1 MTIRIL
7 SITVNPDRPTTET
20 FIGFYRAGID
30 ITVVCPQE
38 HPHHQLLVDAGVPT
52 IDMRFNR
59 KFDPKAIK
67 ILRKELKRG
76 KYDILH
82 TYTNNALSNGL
93 IAIRGMQIKI
103 VAYRGIVAAV
113 GFLDPV
119 SWLRY
124 LNPRIDRIICVCD
137 AIRDYFLSMK
147 PKFLRMPPERPVTV
161 HKGHKLEWYT
171 AEPADLGEVGIP
183 DGAFVVACITNNRP
197 RKGLQYLVEAMT
209 LLPQDIPAHLLLVG
223 HMRGKILDKAI
234 NDSPLKDRIHRP
246 GFRNNAPAI
255 TAACDVFCLPSVK
268 REGLPR
274 SVIEAMAYRV
284 PPIVTNSGGSP
295 ELVEDGES
303 GLIVPVRDA
312 QAIADAIQ
320 KLYRDPEY
328 RNKLGE
334 GARERIAS
342 NFRNEDTVR
351 KIIAVYRDLV
361 PDAELESRAA
371 LPKPGRGQP
380 GEVDIVVPEQSN

>member
-7 SITVNPDRPTTET
+7 SIIAHPDRPTTET
-20 FIGFYRAGID
+20 FIGFHRAGID
-30 ITVVCPQE
+30 ITVVCPSE

-52 IDMRFNR
+52 MDMRFNR

-67 ILRKELKRG
+67 LLRKELKRG

-82 TYTNNALSNGL
+82 TYSNNAISNGL
-93 IAIRGMQIKI
+93 IATRGLQIKI

-234 NDSPLKDRIHRP
+234 NDSPLKDHIHRP
-246 GFRNNAPAI
+246 GFRKNAPAI

-274 SVIEAMAYRV
+274 SVIEAMAYSV

-295 ELVEDGES
+295 ELVADGES
-303 GLIVPVRDA
+303 GLVVPVRDA
-312 QAIADAIQ
+312 QAIADAIE

-328 RNKLGE
+328 RKKLGE
-334 GARERIAS
+334 GARERIAN
-342 NFRNEDTVR
+342 NFRNEDTVT
-351 KIIAVYRDLV
+351 KTIAVYRDLI
-361 PDAELESRAA
+361 PDAEFESRAQS
-371 LPKPGRGQP
+371 PEPGMGDQ
-380 GEVDIVVPEQSN
+380 EQ

>member
-20 FIGFYRAGID
+20 FIGFHRAGID

-52 IDMRFNR
+52 MDMRFNR
-59 KFDPKAIK
+59 KIDPKAIRM
-67 ILRKELKRG
+67 LRKELKRG
-76 KYDILH
+76 NYDILH

-93 IAIRGMQIKI
+93 IATRGMQIKI
-103 VAYRGIVAAV
+103 VAYRGIVGAV
-113 GFLDPV
+113 GFLDPI
-119 SWLRY
+119 SWMRY

-137 AIRDYFLSMK
+137 AIRDYFLSMT

-171 AEPADLGEVGIP
+171 AEPADLGELGIP

-197 RKGLQYLVEAMT
+197 RKGLQYLVEAMA

-223 HMRGKILDKAI
+223 HMRGKVLDKAI
-234 NDSPLKDRIHRP
+234 NDSPVDDRIHRP
-246 GFRNNAPAI
+246 GYRKNAPAI

-274 SVIEAMAYRV
+274 SVIEAMAYSV

-295 ELVEDGES
+295 ELVADGES
-303 GLIVPVRDA
+303 GLVVPVRDA
-312 QAIADAIQ
+312 QAIADAIE
-320 KLYRDPEY
+320 KLYSDPEY
-328 RNKLGE
+328 RNKLGN
-334 GARERIAS
+334 GARERIAN
-342 NFRNEDTVR
+342 NFRNEDTVT
-351 KIIAVYRDLV
+351 KIIAVYRDLI
-361 PDAELESRAA
+361 PNAEFESRAQ
-371 LPKPGRGQP
+371 LPDPGRGKQ
-380 GEVDIVVPEQSN
+380 EQ

>member
-7 SITVNPDRPTTET
+7 SIIAHPDRPTTET
-20 FIGFYRAGID
+20 FIGFHRAGID
-30 ITVVCPQE
+30 ITVVCPSE

-52 IDMRFNR
+52 MDMRFNR
-59 KFDPKAIK
+59 KFDRKAIK
-67 ILRKELKRG
+67 LLREELKRG

-82 TYTNNALSNGL
+82 TYSNNAISNGL
-93 IAIRGMQIKI
+93 IATRGLQIKI

-197 RKGLQYLVEAMT
+197 RKGLQYLVEAMA

-246 GFRNNAPAI
+246 GFRKDAPAI

-303 GLIVPVRDA
+303 GLIVPIRDA
-312 QAIADAIQ
+312 QAIADAIV

-328 RNKLGE
+328 RKKLGE
-334 GARERIAS
+334 GARDRIAS
-342 NFRNEDTVR
+342 NFRNEDTVT
-351 KIIAVYRDLV
+351 KIIAVYRELV
-361 PDAELESRAA
+361 PDAKFDRREPSPESERDDPTRA
-371 LPKPGRGQP
+371 
-380 GEVDIVVPEQSN
+380 D

>member
-1 MTIRIL
+1 MSIRIL

-20 FIGFYRAGID
+20 YIGFHRAGID

-52 IDMRFNR
+52 MDMRFNR
-59 KFDPKAIK
+59 KIDPKAIRM
-67 ILRKELKRG
+67 LRKELKRG
-76 KYDILH
+76 NYDILH

-93 IAIRGMQIKI
+93 IATRGMQIKI
-103 VAYRGIVAAV
+103 VAYRGIVAAI
-113 GFLDPV
+113 GFLDPI
-119 SWLRY
+119 SWMRY

-171 AEPADLGEVGIP
+171 AEPADLGETGIP

-197 RKGLQYLVEAMT
+197 RKGLQYLVEAMG

-234 NDSPLKDRIHRP
+234 NDSPLKERIHRP
-246 GFRNNAPAI
+246 GFRKDAPAI

-303 GLIVPVRDA
+303 GLIVPIRDA
-312 QAIADAIQ
+312 QAIADAIE
-320 KLYRDPEY
+320 KLYRDPQY
-328 RNKLGE
+328 RKKLGE

-342 NFRNEDTVR
+342 NFRNEDTVT

-361 PDAELESRAA
+361 PDAELESRAP
-371 LPKPGRGQP
+371 LPKPGRGNQ
-380 GEVDIVVPEQSN
+380 EQ